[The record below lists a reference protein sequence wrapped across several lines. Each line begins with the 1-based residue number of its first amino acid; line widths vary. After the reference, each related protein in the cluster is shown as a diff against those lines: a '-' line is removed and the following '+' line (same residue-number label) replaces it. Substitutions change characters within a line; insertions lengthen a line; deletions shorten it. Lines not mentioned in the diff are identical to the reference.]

1 MNVLPLLVL
10 ATAQQLP
17 YLPPDPKAKQP
28 KPVPPPPG
36 AVVLFSGKGEEVAKN
51 WRMFGTEKDGE
62 WKVVKGAMVSQKGN
76 IVSKQEFTDFLLH
89 VEFKVPYVPN
99 EKGQGR
105 GNSGV
110 GLQGWYEIQVLDSSG
125 LKLPG
130 TGDCGAVYSQAA
142 PLVNACKPPLSWQTY
157 DIIFRAPRFVDGKL
171 TEKARVTVFQ
181 NGILVQNN
189 TEIQGATGIRGDRPI
204 DKPGPIYLQD
214 HHNPTEFRQIW
225 VVPLPTE
232 GSKSYEPK

>member
-1 MNVLPLLVL
+1 MNVLPLLAL
-10 ATAQQLP
+10 AALQQSP

-36 AVVLFSGKGEEVAKN
+36 AIVLFSGKPEEMAAN
-51 WRMFGTEKDGE
+51 WRKFGSTTDADWG
-62 WKVVKGAMVSQKGN
+62 VVKGAMVSQKGN

-89 VEFKVPYVPN
+89 VEFKVPYVP
-99 EKGQGR
+99 EGKGQGR

-110 GLQGWYEIQVLDSSG
+110 GLQSWYEIQVLDSSG
-125 LKLPG
+125 LKIPG
-130 TGDCGAVYSQAA
+130 TGDCGAVYNQAA

-171 TEKARVTVFQ
+171 TEKARVTVLQ

-232 GSKSYEPK
+232 GSKSYDPK

>member
-1 MNVLPLLVL
+1 MNVLSLLAL
-10 ATAQQLP
+10 AALQQSP
-17 YLPPDPKAKQP
+17 YLPPDPKAKQL
-28 KPVPPPPG
+28 KPVLPPPG
-36 AVVLFSGKGEEVAKN
+36 AIVLFSGKEEEVAKN
-51 WRMFGTEKDGE
+51 WRMFGTDKDGE
-62 WKVVKGAMVSQKGN
+62 WKVAKGALVSQKGN
-76 IVSKQEFTDFLLH
+76 IVSKQEFTDFMLH
-89 VEFKVPYVPN
+89 VEFKVPYVPM

-125 LKLPG
+125 LKIPG
-130 TGDCGAVYSQAA
+130 TGDCGAVYNQAA

-171 TEKARVTVFQ
+171 TEKARVTVLQ

-225 VVPLPTE
+225 IVPLPTD
-232 GSKSYEPK
+232 GSKSYDPK